1 MIGIAVISKGIE
13 TSRNTQKQLKQLLGE
28 EYPVDAYCIDVGFQD
43 DMKDKLVLIT
53 SPSIKDFILGKLHPE
68 VKYII
73 ARRSINYHKLYKLL
87 AIPAGT
93 DVLLVNDVEKT
104 CTDTINQLN
113 DLGIDHIKYYPYY
126 LGIENHKCLEV
137 AVTPGESHLAPD
149 CVKQI
154 IDIGTR
160 MLDITTLVEIL
171 ITIGYLDEKGV
182 HIASQYVKN
191 IVDLSKRYNE
201 AAKQANHM
209 KSMFEAIV
217 ENVSDGIIYYDIN
230 GEISIVNEVFAAQLG
245 FDKEYIKGKNVF
257 NILPEFKAWKDEDI
271 TKDIYKI
278 HGKNHVV
285 ANIPIKRDN
294 SIVGYM
300 LSIQDV
306 TEILEIEHELRR
318 KLRKQE
324 HKSSYKFKDILGNSR
339 EIAKTIE
346 LAKKLATSSSTIL
359 IQGESGTGKEF
370 FAQAIHNYSK
380 WKDGPFVPVNFA
392 ALPMN
397 LLESELFGYE
407 EGAFT
412 GAKKGG
418 KQGLFEEAH
427 GGTIFLDEIGDS
439 PLELQARLL
448 RVLQEREVRR
458 VGGTKRIPIDV
469 RVIAATNLDLKQLVD
484 EGRFRQDLFF
494 RINVLTLYLPPLR
507 ERKGDILLLLMVYLR
522 RLSNNAYT
530 DINSFFSGD
539 TLSFLL
545 EYEWSGNIRELVNIV
560 EYLVNVKEKDHLI
573 QMEDLPAY
581 VTKEMRNKNEA
592 VLAGD
597 SDEITWILRKVAE
610 NGHIGRR
617 ALALMAIKEGRQLK
631 EARIRKLLEEM
642 QTNKLIQIGKG
653 AAGTSITTKGKAL
666 L

>member
-1 MIGIAVISKGIE
+1 MIGIAVISKGLE

-28 EYPVDAYCIDVGFQD
+28 EYPVDAYCIDVGFQE

-53 SPSIKDFILGKLHPE
+53 SPTIKDFILGKLHPE
-68 VKYII
+68 VKYIV
-73 ARRSINYHKLYKLL
+73 ARRSINYHKLHKLL
-87 AIPAGT
+87 SIPAGT
-93 DVLLVNDVEKT
+93 EVLLVNDIEKT
-104 CTDTINQLN
+104 CMDTINQLN

-126 LGIENHKCLEV
+126 LGIESYKHLEV
-137 AVTPGESHLAPD
+137 AVTPGEAHLAPD
-149 CVKQI
+149 CVNHI

-171 ITIGYLDEKGV
+171 SAIGYLDERGV
-182 HIASQYVKN
+182 HISSQYVRN

-217 ENVSDGIIYYDIN
+217 ENVSDGIVYYDTN
-230 GEISIVNEVFAAQLG
+230 GEISIANEVFAAQLG
-245 FDKEYIKGKNVF
+245 LHKEYIKGKNIF
-257 NILPEFKAWKDEDI
+257 NILPEFKSWRDEEV

-278 HGKNHVV
+278 HGKNHIV
-285 ANIPIKRDN
+285 ANIPIKRDD
-294 SIVGYM
+294 STAGYM

-324 HKSSYKFKDILGNSR
+324 HKPSYKFKDILGNSR
-339 EIAKTIE
+339 EITKTVE
-346 LAKKLATSSSTIL
+346 LAKKLALSNSTIL

-370 FAQAIHNYSK
+370 FAQAIHNYSER
-380 WKDGPFVPVNFA
+380 KDGPFVPVNFA
-392 ALPMN
+392 ALPMS

-407 EGAFT
+407 DGAFT

-448 RVLQEREVRR
+448 RVLQEKEVRR

-494 RINVLTLYLPPLR
+494 RLNVLTLYLPPLR
-507 ERKGDILLLLMVYLR
+507 ERKDDIPLLLMVYLR
-522 RLSNNAYT
+522 RLSNNVYA
-530 DINSFFSGD
+530 DLNSFFSKD

-545 EYEWSGNIRELVNIV
+545 EYEWSGNIRELVNMV
-560 EYLVNVKEKDHLI
+560 EYLVNIKEKDRLI
-573 QMEDLPAY
+573 EIEDLPAY
-581 VTKEMRNKNEA
+581 VTKDIRNKSEA
-592 VLAGD
+592 ALAEE
-597 SDEITWILRKVAE
+597 SDEVTWILRKVAE
-610 NGHIGRR
+610 NRHIGRR
-617 ALALMAIKEGRQLK
+617 ALAQMAMKEGRKLK

-642 QTNKLIQIGKG
+642 QTNKLIQIGRG
-653 AAGTSITTKGKAL
+653 AEGTSITIKGKAL